1 MTFKK
6 IVSLLLL
13 PLILIKSFGQST
25 NLSSA
30 IQKALPTIF
39 VIRTYD
45 LKGEETAIGTGF
57 FIDSNGTGITN
68 YHVLQGA
75 KFAKIFL
82 QSGKSYEIKYTE
94 GDDKFHDIIR
104 FKTGA
109 LKTKYIN
116 IASRT
121 CHLGENVFTV
131 GSPIGLSF
139 TAANGI
145 ISSVRDDSNLG
156 NIIQTTAPISH
167 GCSGSPLINEKGDVI
182 GIMSFTL
189 EGGQNLN
196 FAFSATYIKELVF
209 GIKKNAFPEMD
220 NKSEV
225 NNGEEHL
232 FNRFDWHSTYRQVK
246 DSETNELLA
255 DNEMAGTPYV
265 NYLFSFSDKPF
276 ALTYEFEGGSL
287 SKINYQSLYRV
298 INEKNET
305 PTAKKI
311 LAMFGPSSSLND
323 ATSIFQLLYGELKNK
338 LGTEMGCYKG
348 GKILDVTPSKA
359 DCIKFNS
366 LFTSDIED
374 GARLYFAGKKSNP
387 FDAYRYETFWQT
399 PTSKYTISLRISRM
413 AFDENL
419 LTWVGVTCNLEIEPN
434 KGK

>member
-68 YHVLQGA
+68 YHVLQ
-75 KFAKIFL
+75 
-82 QSGKSYEIKYTE
+82 SGKSYEIKYTE

-109 LKTKYIN
+109 LKTKYLN

-189 EGGQNLN
+189 EG
-196 FAFSATYIKELVF
+196 K
-209 GIKKNAFPEMD
+209 
-220 NKSEV
+220 
-225 NNGEEHL
+225 
-232 FNRFDWHSTYRQVK
+232 
-246 DSETNELLA
+246 
-255 DNEMAGTPYV
+255 
-265 NYLFSFSDKPF
+265 
-276 ALTYEFEGGSL
+276 
-287 SKINYQSLYRV
+287 
-298 INEKNET
+298 
-305 PTAKKI
+305 
-311 LAMFGPSSSLND
+311 
-323 ATSIFQLLYGELKNK
+323 
-338 LGTEMGCYKG
+338 
-348 GKILDVTPSKA
+348 
-359 DCIKFNS
+359 
-366 LFTSDIED
+366 
-374 GARLYFAGKKSNP
+374 
-387 FDAYRYETFWQT
+387 
-399 PTSKYTISLRISRM
+399 
-413 AFDENL
+413 
-419 LTWVGVTCNLEIEPN
+419 
-434 KGK
+434 